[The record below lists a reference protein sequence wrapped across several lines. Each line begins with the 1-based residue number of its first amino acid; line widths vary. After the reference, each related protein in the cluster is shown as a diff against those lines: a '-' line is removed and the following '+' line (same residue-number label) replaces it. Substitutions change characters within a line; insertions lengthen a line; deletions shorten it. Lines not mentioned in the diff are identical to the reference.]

1 MSEIQPQQPDGFDD
15 APPLIS
21 DADIFGDGDAPDM
34 TAEEQGQSLER
45 LVQLANDLQAKD
57 AEVVKANEALALV
70 KGEADKLRSTTIPN
84 LMQRLK
90 MESFRLEDGS
100 EINVKKDIKCS
111 LSEERKPAG
120 LAWIREQGHGGI
132 IKTEVVLSFGKG
144 EEAKAKEA
152 EKLLREKGFTPDVGD
167 SVHAQTLKSF
177 VKERMEAGDNIPLA
191 TFGVFEFKE
200 AKITLPKK
208 KKKK

>member
-15 APPLIS
+15 APLIS

-34 TAEEQGQSLER
+34 TPEEQGRSLEK
-45 LVQLANDLQAKD
+45 LVELAFELKRKD
-57 AEVVKANEALALV
+57 SEVVAATEALATV
-70 KGEADKLRSTTIPN
+70 KGEADKLRGITIPN
-84 LMQRLK
+84 LMERLK
-90 MESFRLEDGS
+90 MQSFKLEDGS
-100 EINVKKDIKCS
+100 TIDVKKDIKVS

-120 LAWIREQGHGGI
+120 LAWVREQGHGGI
-132 IKTEVVLSFGKG
+132 IKTSVELSFGKG

-152 EKLLREKGFTPDVGD
+152 EALLREKGFIPVVGEGI
-167 SVHAQTLKSF
+167 HAQTLKSF

-200 AKITLPKK
+200 AKITLPKTK
-208 KKKK
+208 KRK

>member
-15 APPLIS
+15 APPVL
-21 DADIFGDGDAPDM
+21 DAADIFGDGDAPDM

-45 LVQLANDLQAKD
+45 LVTLAHELQTKD

-70 KGEADKLRSTTIPN
+70 KGEADKLRNTTIPN

-100 EINVKKDIKCS
+100 EIGIKKDIKCS
-111 LSEERKPAG
+111 LSEERKPEG
-120 LAWIREQGHGGI
+120 LKWIREHGHGGI

-144 EEAKAKEA
+144 EEVKAKEA
-152 EKLLREKGFTPDVGD
+152 EKLLREKGFTPDVGEG
-167 SVHAQTLKSF
+167 VHAQTLKSF
-177 VKERMEAGDNIPLA
+177 VKERMEAGDSIPLA

>member
-15 APPLIS
+15 PPVIS

-34 TAEEQGQSLER
+34 TAEEQGQSLEK
-45 LVQLANDLQAKD
+45 LVELAELLQKKD
-57 AEVVKANEALALV
+57 AEVVVANEALATV
-70 KGEADKLRSTTIPN
+70 KGEADKLRGVTIPN

-90 MESFRLEDGS
+90 MESFKLQDGS
-100 EINVKKDIKCS
+100 EISVKKDIKCS

-120 LAWIREQGHGGI
+120 LAWIREHGHGGI
-132 IKTEVVLSFGKG
+132 IKTEVSLSFGKG
-144 EEAKAKEA
+144 DEAKAKEA
-152 EKLLREKGFTPDVGD
+152 EKLLREKGFSPDVGD

-177 VKERMEAGDNIPLA
+177 VKERMEAGDQIPLA